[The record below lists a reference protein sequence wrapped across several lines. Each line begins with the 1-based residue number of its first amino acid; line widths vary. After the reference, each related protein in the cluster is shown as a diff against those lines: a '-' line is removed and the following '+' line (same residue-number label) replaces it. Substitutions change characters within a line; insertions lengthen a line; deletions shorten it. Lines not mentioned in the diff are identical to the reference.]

1 MKQLSGAKIKH
12 YNTLISKAKLER
24 EQLSQE
30 YRTLQS
36 KMDKTNNL
44 LKRYEEALVEVSASS
59 TTLIVSEHALLRY
72 LERVYKLDLSKI
84 EIEIASK
91 ELFIKVQELGNGT
104 YSCEGDFSAKVVD
117 GVIVTV
123 LDSKKNHTTKRKK
136 KSVRDRSTT
145 AKPKSRSPLQRDLQE
160 YYEEVE

>member
-30 YRTLQS
+30 YRALQS

-44 LKRYEEALVEVSASS
+44 LKHYEEALVEVTASS

-72 LERVYKLDLSKI
+72 LERVYKLDLFKI
-84 EIEIASK
+84 ETEIASK

-104 YSCEGDFSAKVVD
+104 YSCEGDFNAKVVD
-117 GVIVTV
+117 GVVVTV
-123 LDSKKNHTTKRKK
+123 LDSKDTHTTKRKK
-136 KSVRDRSTT
+136 K
-145 AKPKSRSPLQRDLQE
+145 KC
-160 YYEEVE
+160 